1 MLNGVLVPVTV
12 RPIEDG
18 EYEMISGHRRLF
30 AVKEIG
36 LERIPAIV
44 KNYDDDEAVL
54 AMVDSRVTVIRIRS
68 LIGIDA
74 MNEEDKIKQLYIRCW
89 DCMISR
95 DIDGLRSLQADDY
108 YLLHM
113 TGVKQDR
120 EVFIKGLLDGTFNY
134 YSAEHD
140 SVEVNVSGDT
150 ATMIGRS
157 RVVAAVY
164 GGGKGSWRLQG
175 DFTLRKESGN
185 WRFTSSKASTY

>member
-1 MLNGVLVPVTV
+1 M
-12 RPIEDG
+12 EDT
-18 EYEMISGHRRLF
+18 EL
-30 AVKEIG
+30 
-36 LERIPAIV
+36 
-44 KNYDDDEAVL
+44 
-54 AMVDSRVTVIRIRS
+54 IRS
-68 LIGIDA
+68 LYR
-74 MNEEDKIKQLYIRCW
+74 EYWRCMVKK
-89 DCMISR
+89 DVN
-95 DIDGLRSLQADDY
+95 GLRSMMTDDY